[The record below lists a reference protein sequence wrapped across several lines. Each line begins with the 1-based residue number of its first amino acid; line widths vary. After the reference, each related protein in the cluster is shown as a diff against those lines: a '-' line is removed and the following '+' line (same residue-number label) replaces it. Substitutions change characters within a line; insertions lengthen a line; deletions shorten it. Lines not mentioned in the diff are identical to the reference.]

1 MSRGTMRWAL
11 GAGLAA
17 LALTATACGSGDE
30 GATVQ
35 GVKLIEEGALTSCTH
50 LPYPPFQ
57 SEDKATGKVV
67 GFDVD
72 IIDLVAKKLGV
83 TQKIVDTP
91 FETMKTGAALNAG
104 KCDIQMG
111 GMTIKPDRVKFM
123 DVSDPYFDAT
133 QSLMAKKGSGVTSLD
148 DIKAKKLKLGSQ
160 AGTTGED
167 YVKEKGYD
175 PRSFD
180 NSNAELNGLRTGQV
194 DVIVQDDPVV
204 KGWLK
209 DSANSAYEIVANLNT
224 GEQYGMWMRK
234 GYNPE
239 LVKLT
244 NEAIAQA
251 KADGTYKK
259 IYEKWIGP
267 MPAAAGGGS

>member
-1 MSRGTMRWAL
+1 MSRRTTRWAL

-17 LALTATACGSGDE
+17 LALTASACGGDK

-35 GVKLIEEGALTSCTH
+35 GVKLIEKGALTSCTH

-57 SEDKATGKVV
+57 SEDKKTGKVV

-83 TQKIVDTP
+83 TQKVVDTP
-91 FETMKTGAALNAG
+91 FETMKTGSALNAG

-111 GMTIKPDRVKFM
+111 GMTITPERKRFM

-133 QSLMAKKGSGVTSLD
+133 QALMAKKGSGITSLD
-148 DIKAKKLKLGSQ
+148 DVKSKKLKLGSQ

-167 YVKEKGYD
+167 YVKSKGFD

-180 NSNAELNGLRTGQV
+180 NSNAELSGLRTEQV

-209 DSANSAYEIVANLNT
+209 VPLNAQYEIVANLNT

-234 GYNPE
+234 NNNPE
-239 LVKLT
+239 LVKIT
-244 NEAIAQA
+244 NQVIAQA
-251 KADGTYKK
+251 KSDGTYKK
-259 IYEKWIGP
+259 IYEKWIGT
-267 MPAAAGGGS
+267 MPKTGGGS

>member
-1 MSRGTMRWAL
+1 MSRRTTLRAL

-17 LALTATACGSGDE
+17 LALTASACGGDK

-35 GVKLIEEGALTSCTH
+35 GVKLIEKGALTSCTH

-57 SEDKATGKVV
+57 SEDKKSGKVV

-72 IIDLVAKKLGV
+72 LIDLVAKRLGV

-91 FETMKTGAALNAG
+91 FETMKTGSALNAG

-123 DVSDPYFDAT
+123 DVSAPYFDAT
-133 QSLMAKKGSGVTSLD
+133 QSLMAKKGSGITSLD
-148 DIKAKKLKLGSQ
+148 DVKAKKLKLGSQ
-160 AGTTGED
+160 ASTTGED
-167 YVKEKGYD
+167 FVKGKGFD

-209 DSANSAYEIVANLNT
+209 DPANSGFEIAANLNT
-224 GEQYGMWMRK
+224 GEQYGFWMRK
-234 GYNPE
+234 GHNPE

-244 NEAIAQA
+244 NQVIAQA
-251 KADGTYKK
+251 KSDGTYKR

-267 MPAAAGGGS
+267 MPPSAGGGS

>member
-1 MSRGTMRWAL
+1 MSRGTVRWAL

-17 LALTATACGSGDE
+17 MLLATSACGGDE

-35 GVKLIEEGALTSCTH
+35 GVKLIEKGALTSCTH

-57 SEDKATGKVV
+57 SEDQKTGKVV

-83 TQKIVDTP
+83 TQKVVDTP
-91 FETMKTGAALNAG
+91 FETMKTGSALNAG

-111 GMTIKPDRVKFM
+111 GMTITPERRRFM

-133 QSLMAKKGSGVTSLD
+133 QALLAKKGSGVTSLD
-148 DIKAKKLKLGSQ
+148 DVKSKKLKLGSQ

-167 YVKEKGYD
+167 HVKGKGFD

-209 DSANSAYEIVANLNT
+209 DPANSGLEIVASLDT

-234 GYNPE
+234 DHNPE
-239 LVKLT
+239 LVEIT
-244 NEAIAQA
+244 NRAIAEA
-251 KADGTYKK
+251 RADGTYKK
-259 IYEKWIGP
+259 IHEKWIGP

>member
-1 MSRGTMRWAL
+1 VSGRTTRWAF

-17 LALTATACGSGDE
+17 LALAASACGGGE

-35 GVKLIEEGALTSCTH
+35 GVKLIEKGALTSCTH

-57 SEDKATGKVV
+57 SEDKKTGKVV

-72 IIDLVAKKLGV
+72 IIDLVAGRLGV

-91 FETMKTGAALNAG
+91 FETMKTGSALNAG

-111 GMTIKPDRVKFM
+111 GMTITPERKRFM

-133 QSLMAKKGSGVTSLD
+133 QALMAKKGSGVTSLD
-148 DIKAKKLKLGSQ
+148 DVKAEKLKLGSQ

-167 YVKEKGYD
+167 YVRGKGFD
-175 PRSFD
+175 SRSFD

-194 DVIVQDDPVV
+194 DVIVQDYPVV
-204 KGWLK
+204 KNWLK
-209 DSANSAYEIVANLNT
+209 DPANATFEIVANLNT

-234 GYNPE
+234 DYNPE
-239 LVKLT
+239 LVKIT
-244 NEAIAQA
+244 NQVIAKA
-251 KADGTYKK
+251 KADGTYRR

-267 MPAAAGGGS
+267 MPRTGGGS